1 MITLTGSSRSQD
13 YQVYLD
19 VEERRR
25 LSGLRMLSGS
35 IFRLSTTIPT
45 FRQASLK
52 GKRVFHFHFFNRLK
66 RRGVRKNQSYS
77 FRRISS
83 DLDSNTICPYLLS
96 ESDFKSSQKESPAC
110 RKIQSNTLA

>member
-13 YQVYLD
+13 YKVYLD

-45 FRQASLK
+45 FRQASQK
-52 GKRVFHFHFFNRLK
+52 GKRVFHFHFFTRLK

-77 FRRISS
+77 FRSENKFRFRFQYHMPLSS
-83 DLDSNTICPYLLS
+83 LGIRFQVKSERKSCLQKDSV
-96 ESDFKSSQKESPAC
+96 
-110 RKIQSNTLA
+110 